1 MQIVYT
7 APSHHIS
14 LTIHIHNPGCT
25 QKLIKSAISSRYGPH
40 DVLPNLRA
48 IFPSAPSVIML
59 MRKRISAIA
68 HDPPRIASMQ
78 ARSPVSIPMAVT
90 ILARFFLM
98 IFFILFTHKVIP
110 SVVERAR
117 EKCCEP
123 YENSEY
129 DGHSI
134 F

>member
-1 MQIVYT
+1 
-7 APSHHIS
+7 
-14 LTIHIHNPGCT
+14 
-25 QKLIKSAISSRYGPH
+25 LIKSAISSRYGPH
-40 DVLPNLRA
+40 DVLPNFRA

-59 MRKRISAIA
+59 MRKSTSATA
-68 HDPPRIASMQ
+68 HDQPRIASMH
-78 ARSPVSIPMAVT
+78 AINPVIIPIAVT

-98 IFFILFTHKVIP
+98 IFFILFTHKIVP

-129 DGHSI
+129 DCHGVFRENDCII
-134 F
+134 FQK